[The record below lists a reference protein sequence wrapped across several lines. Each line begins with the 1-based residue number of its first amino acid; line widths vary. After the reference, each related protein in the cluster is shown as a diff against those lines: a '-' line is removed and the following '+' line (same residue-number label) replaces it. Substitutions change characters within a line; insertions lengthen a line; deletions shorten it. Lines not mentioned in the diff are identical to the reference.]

1 MKLVRQVSAD
11 HLVDLAYSDEYAEY
25 VMQNGDPED
34 FVICN
39 GDGLLEAMETGYL
52 FKEFLASRGI
62 DAIAREAEIYS
73 PYYGA

>member
-1 MKLVRQVSAD
+1 MKLVRQVSAERM
-11 HLVDLAYSDEYAEY
+11 VDLAYSDEYAEY

-39 GDGLLEAMETGYL
+39 GNGLLEAMETGYL

-62 DAIAREAEIYS
+62 DPVAREEEVYS

>member
-1 MKLVRQVSAD
+1 
-11 HLVDLAYSDEYAEY
+11 
-25 VMQNGDPED
+25 MQNGDPEG

-39 GDGLLEAMETGYL
+39 GDSLLTAMEAGYL

-62 DAIAREAEIYS
+62 DPTAREEEIYS

>member
-1 MKLVRQVSAD
+1 MKLLRQVSAER
-11 HLVDLAYSDEYAEY
+11 LEDLTYSDEYAEY
-25 VMQNGDPED
+25 IMQNGDPEG

-39 GDGLLEAMETGYL
+39 GDSLLTAMEAGYL

-62 DAIAREAEIYS
+62 DPTAREEEIYS

>member
-39 GDGLLEAMETGYL
+39 GNGLLEAMETGYL

-62 DAIAREAEIYS
+62 DPVAREEEVYS

>member
-1 MKLVRQVSAD
+1 MKLLRQVSAER
-11 HLVDLAYSDEYAEY
+11 LEDLAYSDEYAEY
-25 VMQNGDPED
+25 IMQNGDPEG

-39 GDGLLEAMETGYL
+39 GDGLLEAMESHYL
-52 FKEFLASRGI
+52 FAEFLQSRGI

>member
-1 MKLVRQVSAD
+1 
-11 HLVDLAYSDEYAEY
+11 
-25 VMQNGDPED
+25 MQNGDPED

-39 GDGLLEAMETGYL
+39 GDGLLDAMEAGYL

-62 DAIAREAEIYS
+62 DPVAREEEVYS

>member
-1 MKLVRQVSAD
+1 MKLLRQVSAERM
-11 HLVDLAYSDEYAEY
+11 VDLAYSDEYAEY

-39 GDGLLEAMETGYL
+39 GDGLLAAMETGYL
-52 FKEFLASRGI
+52 FKEFLASRSI
-62 DAIAREAEIYS
+62 DSVAREEEIYS

>member
-1 MKLVRQVSAD
+1 MKLLRQVSAER
-11 HLVDLAYSDEYAEY
+11 LADLAYSDEYAEY

-39 GDGLLEAMETGYL
+39 GNGLLEAMESHYL
-52 FKEFLASRGI
+52 FPEFLKAKGI
-62 DAIAREAEIYS
+62 DPVAREAEIYS